1 MQQHSGTIKL
11 NREQRRRD
19 RAAAKAAR
27 LRERRTR
34 NEVKDDGSNI
44 GPKPDQNPG
53 ADRR

>member
-11 NREQRRRD
+11 DREQRRRD

-27 LRERRTR
+27 LRERRTQ
-34 NEVKDDGSNI
+34 NDVKDDGSNVEQ
-44 GPKPDQNPG
+44 KPDQNPG